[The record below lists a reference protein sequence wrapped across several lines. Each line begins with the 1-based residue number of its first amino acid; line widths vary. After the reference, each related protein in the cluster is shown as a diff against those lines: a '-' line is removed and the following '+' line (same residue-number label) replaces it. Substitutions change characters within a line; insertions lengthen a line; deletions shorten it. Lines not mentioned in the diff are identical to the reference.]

1 LLSHSTRTATQWEG
15 RRYRFKLIRVDLPKQ
30 IFIAGQ
36 MPVGRIARPRLAST
50 NL

>member
-1 LLSHSTRTATQWEG
+1 
-15 RRYRFKLIRVDLPKQ
+15 LPKQ
-30 IFIAGQ
+30 ILVGGA